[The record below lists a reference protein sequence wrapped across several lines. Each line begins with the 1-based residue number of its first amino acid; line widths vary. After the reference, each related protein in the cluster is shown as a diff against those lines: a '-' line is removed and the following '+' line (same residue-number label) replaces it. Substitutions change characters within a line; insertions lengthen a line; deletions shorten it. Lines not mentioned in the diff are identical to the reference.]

1 LLSPFPGKSAGD
13 AATQHRIASLRF
25 ARNEDEA
32 SEICYGREMDD
43 AQRQLGSFIDKFTPH
58 VAALTRALLA
68 KMKVRIPGAQILVYD
83 NYNALAIGFCRNDKA
98 GQAILSLAVM
108 PKWVT
113 LCFLWGK
120 SLSDPHKLLKGEGS
134 RVRNLRLHTPDA
146 LDDPRIEALIA
157 EALATTEWPIDPQ
170 EPQRLI
176 VKSISAKQRPRRP
189 TERIA
194 K

>member
-1 LLSPFPGKSAGD
+1 MRRARDTAPRSSLGARKAT
-13 AATQHRIASLRF
+13 AAQ
-25 ARNEDEA
+25 
-32 SEICYGREMDD
+32 ICYGDEMED
-43 AQRQLGSFIDKFTPH
+43 AQRQLDGFIDKFTPN

-68 KMKVRIPGAQILVYD
+68 KMKARIPGAQILVYD

-113 LCFLWGK
+113 LCFLWGVA
-120 SLSDPHKLLKGEGS
+120 LSDPDEMLKGEGS
-134 RVRNLRLHTPDA
+134 RVRNVRLHTPEA
-146 LDDPRIEALIA
+146 LDDSRIEALIA
-157 EALATTEWPIDPQ
+157 EALAKTEWPIDPN

-189 TERIA
+189 
-194 K
+194 KS